1 MKEYSNKWKSS
12 IKPKKQRKYLANAPL
27 HTKRK
32 IMSANLSKELRKE
45 INKRNIPVRKGDKVK
60 IMRGIFRG
68 KIAKVEK
75 VLRRDYKLLLEGIM
89 KEKKDGSKVK
99 FPLHY
104 SNVQI
109 LELDLADKKRITK
122 KERINKKVK

>member
-1 MKEYSNKWKSS
+1 MKEYSNKWRSS

-32 IMSANLSKELRKE
+32 IMSANLSTELRKE
-45 INKRNIPVRKGDKVK
+45 VSKRNIPVRKNDKVK
-60 IMRGIFRG
+60 IMRGKFKN

-75 VLRRDYKLLLEGIM
+75 VLRKDYKLLLEGIM
-89 KEKKDGSKVK
+89 IEKKDGTKIK
-99 FPLHY
+99 FPIHY

-109 LELDLADKKRITK
+109 IELDLTDKKRITK
-122 KERINKKVK
+122 KVK